1 MVRKKQETNINH
13 GRGGIYYFPPELNFE
28 IELIR
33 KSEDIKSRAEAC
45 RKAAKYTQ
53 LGREAMKAGINP
65 TLPQIN
71 LPFNDKKKKKSEQ
84 EWYI

>member
-1 MVRKKQETNINH
+1 MARKKQENNINY
-13 GRGGIYYFPPELNFE
+13 RKGGIYYFPPELNFE

-53 LGREAMKAGINP
+53 LGREAMRAGINP
-65 TLPQIN
+65 SIPKIDLS
-71 LPFNDKKKKKSEQ
+71 LNDKKRKKTEE